1 MPTTISKLF
10 STGILQT
17 SVDLDEVTY
26 NSVKLSL
33 LGVFANQFDEI
44 NLDSSVAERRKSD
57 GTYQVSGQ
65 FDEITLS
72 G

>member
-26 NSVKLSL
+26 NSVKLSP